1 MTAANDPGP
10 PDHPEEEEKD
20 LIVIPP
26 APNTGMPY

>member
-10 PDHPEEEEKD
+10 PDHPEED